1 MRAHRLRFIVF
12 SLLLI
17 CLLFSCAMAQE
28 TYTEGDYTYVVSLG
42 CAAITSYTGSDVN
55 LIIPDTLG
63 GYPVT
68 RICLS
73 AFQKCKTLETVYVP
87 DSVISIGESVPDE
100 SGHVEPLTEYDS
112 TSVIGWRCGTPIIR
126 QAQQRSVFAGCSNL
140 KQISLPANIPTIYK
154 RAFFDCRANVYY
166 RTSPEIT
173 MYTPAP
179 EPPSKSVKP
188 TRTPRA
194 HEDIRFGE

>member
-1 MRAHRLRFIVF
+1 MRTHFLRLLVS
-12 SLLLI
+12 SLLLF
-17 CLLFSCAMAQE
+17 CLFFSCAAAQE
-28 TYTEGDYTYVVSLG
+28 TYTEGDFTYVISLD

-55 LIIPDTLG
+55 LTIPDTLG

-87 DSVISIGESVPDE
+87 DSVISMGESVPDE
-100 SGHVEPLTEYDS
+100 NGYVKPLTEYDS
-112 TSVIGWRCGTPIIR
+112 TGTIGWRCGTPILR
-126 QAQQRSVFAGCSNL
+126 QAQRRSVFAGCSNL

-154 RAFFDCRANVYY
+154 YAFFDCRAHVYY

-173 MYTPAP
+173 LYIPAP
-179 EPPSKSVKP
+179 EPTSQSVKP
-188 TRTPRA
+188 TRTPKA

>member
-1 MRAHRLRFIVF
+1 MRTHLSRLLV

-17 CLLFSCAMAQE
+17 PGLFFNCAMAQE
-28 TYTEGDYTYVVSLG
+28 KHTEGNYTYVVSLG

-87 DSVISIGESVPDE
+87 DSVISIGESIPDE
-100 SGHVEPLTEYDS
+100 NGNVEPLTEYDS
-112 TSVIGWRCGTPIIR
+112 TAVIGWRCGTLIIR
-126 QAQQRSVFAGCSNL
+126 QAQRRSVFAGCSNL

-154 RAFFDCRANVYY
+154 YAFFDCHANVYY

-173 MYTPAP
+173 TYTPAP

-188 TRTPRA
+188 TRTPKVQ
-194 HEDIRFGE
+194 EDIRFGE